1 MMSVATHEAMLA
13 RRPGL
18 RTLVITRSTFAGAGH
33 KVGKWLGDN
42 LSTWEHYRISIAGML
57 SMATLFQ
64 VPMVGS
70 DICGF
75 GEYMN
80 RPCLGWELNCE
91 GARGQHDGDAVCSLG
106 DAWRILSFYEECE
119 YLLMR

>member
-18 RTLVITRSTFAGAGH
+18 RTLVITRSTFAGAGR

-42 LSTWEHYRISIAGML
+42 FSDWVHYTNSIQGIL
-57 SMATLFQ
+57 SMASVYQ
-64 VPMVGS
+64 IPMVGA

-75 GEYMN
+75 GANTTETLCARWAMLGAFYPFMRN
-80 RPCLGWELNCE
+80 VRPYQSPTDN
-91 GARGQHDGDAVCSLG
+91 AR
-106 DAWRILSFYEECE
+106 Y
-119 YLLMR
+119 